1 MFAAMGLAGMCATEI
16 VKDEKIAQTRR
27 AVRLAVVGAVLLAT
41 GWALVPVIPPIKHI
55 YTLSFTAQ
63 AMGWSMLALAALYAL
78 FDIRFAG
85 STAAGR
91 ATSLLALFGRTS
103 LLAYLCIEVFSPVFV
118 AFGRMFSPGFS
129 HLFGEW
135 AGPLSAWLAS
145 TVLLVAVLK
154 TRYDALKFRRGPA
167 V

>member
-1 MFAAMGLAGMCATEI
+1 MCATEI
-16 VKDEKIAQTRR
+16 LKDDALSPSRR
-27 AVRLAVVGAVLLAT
+27 ATRLAVVGAALLAV

-78 FDIRFAG
+78 LDIRLAG
-85 STAAGR
+85 SAAAGR
-91 ATSLLALFGRTS
+91 AISLLVLFGRTS
-103 LLAYLCIEVFSPVFV
+103 LLAYMCIEVFGPVFT
-118 AFGRMFSPGFS
+118 AFGKMFAPGFV

-145 TVLLVAVLK
+145 TLLLVAVLK
-154 TRYDALKFRRGPA
+154 TRSDARSAARRRF
-167 V
+167 VDMV